1 MSIRSNTRPI
11 GWDLHPDLQDI
22 LRRNGMQ
29 AHVIREG
36 ESYKLFVQGHDSP
49 MLSYDLDAHQLK
61 KLTDWGTNF
70 ANKSAYNTLVDL
82 VDKDFYLP
90 RNFVHA
96 RNANGRVAMGLH
108 GYRIGV
114 GEYGRMPIDGSSPLR
129 HFFGPSFLGWTPRQ
143 QAGFHMR
150 RIGPAMFMQPGA
162 PIVPGRPDGRMK
174 PGELQN
180 GGYGFYYKGRQ
191 TPPETPK
198 VDVLKELETVIKPI
212 QPAPRPPQEAI
223 PYKDLVNSPVYFSNE
238 KWQQSLQ
245 SHGIVIDA
253 QAKTLTIQSTGTNHD
268 LMYDLSDS
276 ELKQLTSNSLKESP
290 LENRLNVINDV
301 VKADYASPVT
311 MDMLNS
317 KQVLDIPLRP
327 EVEQTLNQKEKQL
340 VEEVPLQETEQV
352 VQQPLTE
359 SKQQDDGLHINGN
372 VLSELN
378 SKKAW
383 YREDG
388 DKEQVQVDDINVSQ
402 DTEGKYKMTAV
413 INGESITHEISAK
426 QFEKFSAIDEYHR
439 LKLFDKIF
447 DEVDMKTMPDKG
459 FNLLAAVS
467 AGLTVARDLVKGP
480 QYGPAIYEEHFS
492 GPHVYFKPG
501 VDTPQDLAS
510 RAFDAG
516 VNAAESGIGLAH
528 QR

>member
-1 MSIRSNTRPI
+1 MSIRSNSRPI
-11 GWDLHPDLQDI
+11 GFDLHPEFEDL

-49 MLSYDLDAHQLK
+49 MLSYDLDNNQLK

-70 ANKSAYNTLVDL
+70 ANKSAYNTFVDL
-82 VDKDFYLP
+82 VEKDFYLP

-129 HFFGPSFLGWTPRQ
+129 HLWGYSFLGWTPRQ
-143 QAGFHMR
+143 QGGFHMR
-150 RIGPAMFMQPGA
+150 RIKDSMFMQGA

-191 TPPETPK
+191 TPPPAPER
-198 VDVLKELETVIKPI
+198 DVLKELETVIKPI
-212 QPAPRPPQEAI
+212 QPAVRPQREAT
-223 PYKDLVNSPVYFSNE
+223 PYKELISSPVYFSNE

-253 QAKTLTIQSTGTNHD
+253 QAKTMTIQSTGSEHD
-268 LMYDLSDS
+268 LIYDMSDT
-276 ELKQLTSNSLKESP
+276 ELQQLTSNSLKEVS
-290 LENRLNVINDV
+290 LQNRLDLINDIIKV
-301 VKADYASPVT
+301 DYIGGVN
-311 MDMLNS
+311 MEMLNS
-317 KQVLDIPLRP
+317 RQLLNIPLRP
-327 EVEQTLNQKEKQL
+327 EVELSLNQTEKQL
-340 VEEVPLQETEQV
+340 SEQTSL
-352 VQQPLTE
+352 QQPPVAVA
-359 SKQQDDGLHINGN
+359 QQIVREQPDNALHVNGN
-372 VLSELN
+372 ILSELN
-378 SKKAW
+378 DKKAW
-383 YREDG
+383 YREG
-388 DKEQVQVDDINVSQ
+388 GNEEQVQVDDISV
-402 DTEGKYKMTAV
+402 YKDATGTYRMTAIV
-413 INGESITHEISAK
+413 NGEAITHEISEK
-426 QFEKFSAIDEYHR
+426 QFEKFSSIDEYHR
-439 LKLFDKIF
+439 LKLFGKIF
-447 DEVDMKTMPDKG
+447 DEVDMKTMPGKG

-467 AGLTVARDLVKGP
+467 AGLVVARDLMAGP
-480 QYGPAIYEEHFS
+480 VIYD
-492 GPHVYFKPG
+492 GCYDRPHVYFKPG

-516 VNAAESGIGLAH
+516 VNAAETGVGLGH